1 LMDRSYLSDQA
12 VVSAS
17 RAFICVRLV
26 TYEDADEMEFMKS
39 TYLFRT
45 PTKNSLFAILDP
57 TAREHL
63 VAPGR
68 SMKNTFKDAAEMAR
82 RMKEISREYPRAKK
96 SAPSKLGLPYLKDV
110 RVAMNVAA
118 CDAQRLLVL
127 YAESKAERKK
137 LETLL
142 LPLAWNAD
150 LMGKLLFATT
160 SDVKDLA
167 RIEGHSETAGLM
179 VIEPDAYGLEARQVA
194 FVKLGTK
201 TADALRTLIEAAE
214 ANEVGSKDSRRH
226 IGKGRREGVH
236 WEHAVKDEGSS
247 RRRGRSPEDR

>member
-1 LMDRSYLSDQA
+1 MDRSYLSDQA

-82 RMKEISREYPRAKK
+82 HLGEISQEYPRAKRGK
-96 SAPSKLGLPYLKDV
+96 RPLCGNAPGAPT
-110 RVAMNVAA
+110 
-118 CDAQRLLVL
+118 
-127 YAESKAERKK
+127 
-137 LETLL
+137 TLL
-142 LPLAWNAD
+142 AGIRQLNSTLQLSVAHIMGPVQSSFITTPEASWGTMAMTIPSFVVFPSNTAW
-150 LMGKLLFATT
+150 T
-160 SDVKDLA
+160 
-167 RIEGHSETAGLM
+167 
-179 VIEPDAYGLEARQVA
+179 Q
-194 FVKLGTK
+194 
-201 TADALRTLIEAAE
+201 
-214 ANEVGSKDSRRH
+214 
-226 IGKGRREGVH
+226 
-236 WEHAVKDEGSS
+236 
-247 RRRGRSPEDR
+247 